1 MSSAAD
7 NLAQYVKTLNVGG
20 KNLGAV
26 YGASAVA
33 PSTFDPKGKDNPV
46 FKGIDFTTG
55 RTVNLGQYS
64 DGFVAKEEN
73 PYYGK
78 VDPYDFRPSETKPTE
93 GMFGELLSPEFEAFQ
108 RRQSQQRREENLY
121 DAMLSQQMFQSYIPE
136 MERLAKSTR
145 LTDYNLGMMADVY
158 SPTRQQ
164 QRAAS
169 AQQQMATATG
179 AEATMLGAVN
189 QAAYNNAMAN
199 IAGLRAGMRRG

>member
-1 MSSAAD
+1 MPSAAD

-33 PSTFDPKGKDNPV
+33 PTTFDPKGKDNPV

-55 RTVNLGQYS
+55 KTVDLGQYS

-93 GMFGELLSPEFEAFQ
+93 GMLDWYKDPDFRAFIDEQ
-108 RRQSQQRREENLY
+108 DRRTLNRNIQ
-121 DAMLSQQMFQSYIPE
+121 DAAMAQQMFQSYIPE

-179 AEATMLGAVN
+179 AEAAMLGAVN

-199 IAGLRAGMRRG
+199 IAGLRSGMRKG

>member
-1 MSSAAD
+1 MPSAAD

-33 PSTFDPKGKDNPV
+33 PTTFDPKGKDNPV

-55 RTVNLGQYS
+55 KTVDLGQYS

-93 GMFGELLSPEFEAFQ
+93 GLWDVVLDPRAIEAQ
-108 RRQSQQRREENLY
+108 RIQSQLRREENAY
-121 DAMLSQQMFQSYIPE
+121 DAAMAQQMFQSYIPE